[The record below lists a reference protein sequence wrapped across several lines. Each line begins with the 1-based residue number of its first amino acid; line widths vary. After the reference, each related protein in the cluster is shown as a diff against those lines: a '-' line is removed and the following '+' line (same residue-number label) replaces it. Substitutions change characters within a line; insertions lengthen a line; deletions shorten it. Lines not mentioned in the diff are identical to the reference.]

1 MRARRAAGIALKL
14 RMGLATRKLGILRPD
29 SFRRRETPK
38 VKRGNLKC
46 RARGIAGQDRKNARM
61 VRWFAMAAFS
71 A

>member
-14 RMGLATRKLGILRPD
+14 RMGLATRKLGID

-61 VRWFAMAAFS
+61 VRWFAIAAFS